1 MFLLPMFCVSLCCI
15 PWVLCHHGYGFF
27 AGNRCINTFFCSYR
41 FSLFERCG
49 GGPPSAVPCCSAF
62 PHSGSGLPSAPAAMV
77 KAKEASESSP
87 FALVLIDN
95 ERPPSAPAA

>member
-1 MFLLPMFCVSLCCI
+1 
-15 PWVLCHHGYGFF
+15 
-27 AGNRCINTFFCSYR
+27 
-41 FSLFERCG
+41 
-49 GGPPSAVPCCSAF
+49 
-62 PHSGSGLPSAPAAMV
+62 LPSAPAAMV